1 MGRKRNRGK
10 TQKNG
15 SLLPE
20 TKADNQNGEDTA
32 RPALTGAT
40 TNYREI
46 HENEADALQSIYGDD
61 FTSLKSKPS
70 AWHVSCTRDI
80 SACFCPAMHC
90 GDGSV
95 VMVTDATSI
104 ALAILGPRI

>member
-10 TQKNG
+10 PQKNG

-20 TKADNQNGEDTA
+20 TKVEKQNGVETT

-61 FTSLKSKPS
+61 FTALKSKPS
-70 AWHVSCTRDI
+70 AWHVSATRDMCLLVLVLQCT
-80 SACFCPAMHC
+80 ARM
-90 GDGSV
+90 D
-95 VMVTDATSI
+95 
-104 ALAILGPRI
+104 RWYYY